1 MIRVWKEAR
10 LNRAVN
16 DPDVSPLLPGRYK
29 GMELLISVVT
39 SNEK

>member
-16 DPDVSPLLPGRYK
+16 DPDVSPLLAGRYK

-39 SNEK
+39 NNER